1 MTTWIVLRA
10 AGFGAYVMLFLSVC
24 WGLVATTGAL
34 GRRVSK
40 ATATSVHQFLSTVGL
55 VLLAIHIALV
65 LIDSFME
72 FGPTDVLV
80 PGASTYRPVA
90 VAFGVFGMYMMVFV
104 VVASW
109 LRKPLGARWWR
120 RTHLL
125 AVPAFVLSLVHGI
138 FAGSDTVRPA
148 LWWGYVATGSIV
160 LFLVILRALTAGF
173 RPERGPRPVRA
184 RVTRRADDPHA
195 ATIMSSGT
203 GDRVAKT

>member
-1 MTTWIVLRA
+1 MTTWVVLRA

-34 GRRVSK
+34 GKRVSK
-40 ATATSVHQFLSTVGL
+40 ATAASFHQFLSTVGL

-72 FGPTDVLV
+72 FGPRDVLV

-90 VAFGVFGMYMMVFV
+90 VAFGILGMYAMVFV

-125 AVPAFVLSLVHGI
+125 AVPIFIFSLLHGV

-148 LWWGYVATGSIV
+148 LWWGYVTTGSIV
-160 LFLVILRALTAGF
+160 LFLLILRALTAGF
-173 RPERGPRPVRA
+173 RPEQRPRPVRA
-184 RVTRRADDPHA
+184 TVTRRADDSHA
-195 ATIMSSGT
+195 TTHT
-203 GDRVAKT
+203 GDRVNT